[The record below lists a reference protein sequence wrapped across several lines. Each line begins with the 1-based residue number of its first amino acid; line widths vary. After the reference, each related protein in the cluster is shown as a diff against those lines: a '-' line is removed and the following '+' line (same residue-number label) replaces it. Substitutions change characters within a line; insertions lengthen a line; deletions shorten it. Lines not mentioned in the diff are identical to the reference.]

1 MSIENDLTRI
11 ADALEAI
18 ASAQGI
24 VPEPKTE
31 DEPAAAKKRQAA
43 TKKKTAK
50 KAATKKK
57 AAKKKASK
65 KVGKKKAEPET
76 TLTLKDDVRPVLK
89 RLRDEVNHA
98 AVKSLLKKYGAS
110 TVPQLDEQHF
120 ERIVADAYAELG
132 EDVPGDDA
140 DDIDDDLQDDLLD
153 DLDDDDDL

>member
-1 MSIENDLTRI
+1 MTIENELKRI

-18 ASAQGI
+18 ASSQGI
-24 VPEPKTE
+24 VAEPETKDT
-31 DEPAAAKKRQAA
+31 PAAAEKRQAA

-57 AAKKKASK
+57 ASKKKASK

-110 TVPQLDEQHF
+110 TVPQLDPQHF

-132 EDVPGDDA
+132 EDPDGA